1 MSNTICK
8 TCGHEENEHYMPDR
22 VCCVAMCTCGI
33 VGEPEF

>member
-8 TCGHEENEHYMPDR
+8 TCGHDRSEHYMPDR
-22 VCCVAMCTCGI
+22 VCCAAMCICGI